1 MEKYYTVDEVA
12 ELLKLN
18 RFTVYRWVSKNQI
31 KFTKMGSSV
40 RSSVRIS
47 ETDLNE
53 FLNKKE

>member
-12 ELLKLN
+12 TLLKLN

-31 KFTKMGSSV
+31 KHTKMGTSI
-40 RSSVRIS
+40 RSSVRIK